1 MLDYITIIFEVDL
14 NYIFAIMN
22 MILIRKAKAND
33 MVSVLDL
40 IKELA
45 EFEREP
51 KSVTIKV
58 SDLIKDGFCNNP
70 KFRCLVAE
78 IKNKVVGMAL
88 FYGRYS
94 TWKGKTLHLEDLVVK
109 KAFRGKGI
117 GKKLY
122 KKFIEIAKE
131 ENVMRAE
138 WVALDWNVNAIKFY
152 KNTGAKVLS
161 DWKTIQIDKKS
172 INSYLIKK

>member
-1 MLDYITIIFEVDL
+1 
-14 NYIFAIMN
+14 MN
-22 MILIRKAKAND
+22 EMLIRKAERSD

-51 KSVTIKV
+51 ESVSINV
-58 SDLIKDGFCNNP
+58 DDLINDGFCDDP

-78 IKNKVVGMAL
+78 KNKKVVGMAL

-94 TWKGKTLHLEDLVVK
+94 TWKGKTLHLEDLIVK
-109 KAFRGKGI
+109 KKFRGQGI
-117 GKKLY
+117 GKELY
-122 KKFIEIAKE
+122 KKFIEIAQNE
-131 ENVMRAE
+131 GVRRAE
-138 WVALDWNVNAIKFY
+138 WVALDWNIKAIKFY
-152 KNTGAKVLS
+152 KNSGARVLN

-172 INSYLIKK
+172 IKNYLIKK

>member
-1 MLDYITIIFEVDL
+1 MLDYFTIIFVVDL

-51 KSVTIKV
+51 KSVILNV
-58 SDLIKDGFCNNP
+58 SDLINDGFCNNP
-70 KFRCLVAE
+70 KFRCIVAE
-78 IKNKVVGMAL
+78 IKNEVVGMAL
-88 FYGRYS
+88 FYDRYS
-94 TWKGKTLHLEDLVVK
+94 TWKGRTLHLEDLIVK
-109 KAFRGKGI
+109 KAFRGKGV

-122 KKFIEIAKE
+122 KKFIKIAKE
-131 ENVMRAE
+131 EDVMRAE

-152 KNTGAKVLS
+152 KNSGAKVLS

-172 INSYLIKK
+172 INNYLIKK

>member
-1 MLDYITIIFEVDL
+1 MLDYFTIIFVVDL

-22 MILIRKAKAND
+22 MILIRKAKADD

-51 KSVTIKV
+51 KSVTIGV
-58 SDLIKDGFCNNP
+58 NDLINDGFCNNP
-70 KFRCLVAE
+70 KFKCLVAE
-78 IKNKVVGMAL
+78 IKSKVVGMAL

-94 TWKGKTLHLEDLVVK
+94 TWKGRTLHLEDLIVK

-131 ENVMRAE
+131 ESVMRAE

-152 KNTGAKVLS
+152 KNSGAKVLS

-172 INSYLIKK
+172 INNYLIKK

>member
-1 MLDYITIIFEVDL
+1 
-14 NYIFAIMN
+14 MN
-22 MILIRKAKAND
+22 EMLIRKAERSD

-51 KSVTIKV
+51 ESVSINV
-58 SDLIKDGFCNNP
+58 DDLINDGFCDDP

-78 IKNKVVGMAL
+78 KNKKVVGMAL

-94 TWKGKTLHLEDLVVK
+94 TWKGKTLHLEDLIVK
-109 KAFRGKGI
+109 KKFRGQGI
-117 GKKLY
+117 GKELY
-122 KKFIEIAKE
+122 KKFIEIAQNE
-131 ENVMRAE
+131 GVRRAE
-138 WVALDWNVNAIKFY
+138 WVALDWNVKAIKFY
-152 KNTGAKVLS
+152 KNSGAKVLS

-172 INSYLIKK
+172 IKNYLTKK

>member
-51 KSVTIKV
+51 KSVILNV
-58 SDLIKDGFCNNP
+58 SDLINDGFCNNP
-70 KFRCLVAE
+70 KFRCIVAE
-78 IKNKVVGMAL
+78 IKNEVVGMAL
-88 FYGRYS
+88 FYDRYS
-94 TWKGKTLHLEDLVVK
+94 TWKGRTLHLEDLIVK
-109 KAFRGKGI
+109 KAFRGKGV

-122 KKFIEIAKE
+122 KKFIKIAKE
-131 ENVMRAE
+131 EEVMRAE

-152 KNTGAKVLS
+152 KNSGAKVLS

-172 INSYLIKK
+172 IKNYLIKK

>member
-1 MLDYITIIFEVDL
+1 MLDYFTNIFVIDL

-22 MILIRKAKAND
+22 TILIRKAKAND

>member
-1 MLDYITIIFEVDL
+1 M
-14 NYIFAIMN
+14 
-22 MILIRKAKAND
+22 LIRKAERSD

-51 KSVTIKV
+51 ESVSINV
-58 SDLIKDGFCNNP
+58 DDLINDGFCDDP

-78 IKNKVVGMAL
+78 KNKKVVGMAL

-94 TWKGKTLHLEDLVVK
+94 TWKGKTLHLEDLIVK
-109 KAFRGKGI
+109 KKFRGQGI
-117 GKKLY
+117 GKELY
-122 KKFIEIAKE
+122 KKFIEIAQNE
-131 ENVMRAE
+131 GVRRAE
-138 WVALDWNVNAIKFY
+138 WVALDWNIKAIKFY
-152 KNTGAKVLS
+152 KNSGAKVLS

-172 INSYLIKK
+172 IKNYLIKK

>member
-22 MILIRKAKAND
+22 MILIRKAKASD
-33 MVSVLDL
+33 MVSVLGL

-45 EFEREP
+45 KFEREP
-51 KSVTIKV
+51 KSVTLKV
-58 SDLIKDGFCNNP
+58 SDLINDGFCNNP

-94 TWKGKTLHLEDLVVK
+94 TWKGRTLHLEDLIVK

-152 KNTGAKVLS
+152 KNSGAKVLN

-172 INSYLIKK
+172 INNYLIEK

>member
-1 MLDYITIIFEVDL
+1 MLDYLTIIFVVDL

-51 KSVTIKV
+51 KSVTINV
-58 SDLIKDGFCNNP
+58 SDLINDGFCNNP

-94 TWKGKTLHLEDLVVK
+94 TWKGRTLHLEDLVVK

-152 KNTGAKVLS
+152 KNSGAKVLS

-172 INSYLIKK
+172 INNYLIKK

>member
-1 MLDYITIIFEVDL
+1 LLDYFTIIFIVDL

-22 MILIRKAKAND
+22 MILIRKAKVND
-33 MVSVLDL
+33 MVSVLNL

-51 KSVTIKV
+51 KSVTIDV
-58 SDLIKDGFCNNP
+58 NDLINDGFCNNP

-152 KNTGAKVLS
+152 KNSGAKVLS

-172 INSYLIKK
+172 INNYLIKK

>member
-1 MLDYITIIFEVDL
+1 
-14 NYIFAIMN
+14 MN
-22 MILIRKAKAND
+22 EMLIRKAERSD

-51 KSVTIKV
+51 ESVSISV
-58 SDLIKDGFCNNP
+58 DDLINDGFCDDP

-78 IKNKVVGMAL
+78 KNKKVVGMAL

-94 TWKGKTLHLEDLVVK
+94 TWKGKTLHLEDLIVK
-109 KAFRGKGI
+109 KKFRGQGI
-117 GKKLY
+117 GKELY
-122 KKFIEIAKE
+122 KKFIEIAQNE
-131 ENVMRAE
+131 GVRRAE
-138 WVALDWNVNAIKFY
+138 WVALDWNVKAIKFY
-152 KNTGAKVLS
+152 KNSGAKVLS

-172 INSYLIKK
+172 IKNYLIKK

>member
-1 MLDYITIIFEVDL
+1 
-14 NYIFAIMN
+14 MN
-22 MILIRKAKAND
+22 EMLIRKAERSD

-51 KSVTIKV
+51 ESVSINV
-58 SDLIKDGFCNNP
+58 DDLINDGFCDDP

-78 IKNKVVGMAL
+78 KNKKVVGMAL

-94 TWKGKTLHLEDLVVK
+94 TWKGKTLHLEDLIVK
-109 KAFRGKGI
+109 KKFRGQGI
-117 GKKLY
+117 GKELY
-122 KKFIEIAKE
+122 KKFIEIAQNE
-131 ENVMRAE
+131 GVRRAE
-138 WVALDWNVNAIKFY
+138 WVALDWNIKAIKFY
-152 KNTGAKVLS
+152 KNSGAKVLS

-172 INSYLIKK
+172 IKNYLIKK